1 MLEMELLLS
10 HELCD
15 RSGVPT
21 SVEQCRFARNFI
33 PDEIAINRD
42 SLLGRGDEA
51 QLAPL
56 AEIDGGRD
64 PASRN
69 PFELRRVKPDQLR
82 QRLEA
87 HGYGKLSR
95 RFEGVELFDVQT
107 RGCRG

>member
-1 MLEMELLLS
+1 MLEMEPLLS

-21 SVEQCRFARNFI
+21 SVEQCRFARNFV
-33 PDEIAINRD
+33 PHQIAINRD
-42 SLLGRGDEA
+42 PLLSRGDHS

-56 AEIDGGRD
+56 VEIAGGRQ

-69 PFELRRVKPDQLR
+69 PFELRGAKPNQLR

-95 RFEGVELFDVQT
+95 RFEGVELF
-107 RGCRG
+107 